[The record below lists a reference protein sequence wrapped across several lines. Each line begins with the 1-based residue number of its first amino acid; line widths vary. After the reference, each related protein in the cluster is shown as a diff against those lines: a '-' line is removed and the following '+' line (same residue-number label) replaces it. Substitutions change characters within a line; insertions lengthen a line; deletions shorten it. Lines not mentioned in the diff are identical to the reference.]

1 MSIIHG
7 GVAIRDFDMPPAF
20 ERCEH
25 HEEIGRAFALVFVIE
40 PRWPP
45 LFHLDRSARFGNQL
59 LRGLVQANQ
68 WHIGIAWPRVHTAST
83 SSMAAT
89 NALLAFGGMIHCCFR
104 CGLRM
109 FF

>member
-7 GVAIRDFDMPPAF
+7 GVAIGDFDMPPAF

-45 LFHLDRSARFGNQL
+45 LFHLDRSARFGNPRQTSGISGS
-59 LRGLVQANQ
+59 RG
-68 WHIGIAWPRVHTAST
+68 RVYTAST

-89 NALLAFGGMIHCCFR
+89 NALLAFGGMTHCCFR

>member
-7 GVAIRDFDMPPAF
+7 GVTIRDFDMPPAF
-20 ERCEH
+20 ERREH
-25 HEEIGRAFALVFVIE
+25 HEEIGRAVALVFVIE
-40 PRWPP
+40 PGWPP
-45 LFHLDRSARFGNQL
+45 LFHPDRSAGFGNQL
-59 LRGLVQANQ
+59 LRGLIQ
-68 WHIGIAWPRVHTAST
+68 RVYTAST

-89 NALLAFGGMIHCCFR
+89 NALLAFGGMTHCCFR